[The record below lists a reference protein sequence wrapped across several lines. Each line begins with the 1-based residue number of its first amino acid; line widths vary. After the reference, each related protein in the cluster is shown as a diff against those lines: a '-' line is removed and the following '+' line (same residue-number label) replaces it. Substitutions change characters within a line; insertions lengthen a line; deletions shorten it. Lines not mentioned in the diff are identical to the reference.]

1 MQISPPQSGIIAFQ
15 VGAITGV
22 VSGLLV
28 AGPWWIASG
37 LLVLIMGFLVPIVA
51 LLLVGLLAARRTGR
65 ASTGTLAGMWAGFI
79 GTVVALALIA
89 IATATVGQA
98 EFMRG
103 MMSNPRI
110 NSQNAEQALWIG
122 LTLVAGVLVIVGIGL
137 GAGLGA
143 LGSLIGKNMS
153 PLAQRPDP
161 SALAYPQALYRAPQS
176 SYWPSHY
183 PPQQPPL
190 SQFSSYTPLQQPPPS
205 SYEH

>member
-1 MQISPPQSGIIAFQ
+1 M
-15 VGAITGV
+15 
-22 VSGLLV
+22 
-28 AGPWWIASG
+28 
-37 LLVLIMGFLVPIVA
+37 
-51 LLLVGLLAARRTGR
+51 AARRTGR

-137 GAGLGA
+137 GA